1 MKLIFKIFLSF
12 VLVQAA
18 AVHAFAQPKKITYRN
33 RVADSVKLI
42 NTQVVE
48 PRVKGPKPLSREHA
62 IGARINTD
70 GWGLY
75 FNYGLIKKN
84 EGRKTEIDRFYNV
97 LYFQI
102 EVGERYHPKEFRDFA
117 VATGAQPYRNYFL
130 SIFSTDMFK
139 YGKVNNFYTGKLG
152 VGYRYLLAGKPEAN
166 TIAIHWNTNVGLA
179 LALLKP
185 YYFNVSSGNQI
196 KLDPNDENLIN
207 TLANTQF
214 NGGLGY
220 RKGWDELK
228 VTPGGYIR
236 TGLKFDYANRKKRVA
251 GFELGLGAEMYM
263 TGIHQMAL
271 QDPKSL
277 FVNAFVSFELGWKK

>member
-1 MKLIFKIFLSF
+1 MKLIFKLFLSF
-12 VLVQAA
+12 VLVQAIA
-18 AVHAFAQPKKITYRN
+18 TNAFAQPKKMTYRN
-33 RVADSVKLI
+33 RIADSVKLV
-42 NTQVVE
+42 NTQLIE
-48 PRVKGPKPLSREHA
+48 PRVKGPKPLTREHT

-75 FNYGLIKKN
+75 FNYGLIQKN

-102 EVGERYHPKEFRDFA
+102 ELGERYHPKEFRDFA
-117 VATGAQPYRNYFL
+117 VTGAQPYRNYFL

-139 YGKVNNFYTGKLG
+139 FGKINNFYTGKLG

-166 TIAIHWNTNVGLA
+166 TISIHWNTNAGLA

-185 YYFNVSSGNQI
+185 YYFKATSGGEL
-196 KLDPNDENLIN
+196 KLDPNDEDLIN
-207 TLANTQF
+207 TLSYTQF
-214 NGGLGY
+214 TGGLGY

-228 VTPGGYIR
+228 VTPGGYLR

-251 GFELGLGAEMYM
+251 GFELGLGAEVYF

-271 QDPKSL
+271 QEPKSL